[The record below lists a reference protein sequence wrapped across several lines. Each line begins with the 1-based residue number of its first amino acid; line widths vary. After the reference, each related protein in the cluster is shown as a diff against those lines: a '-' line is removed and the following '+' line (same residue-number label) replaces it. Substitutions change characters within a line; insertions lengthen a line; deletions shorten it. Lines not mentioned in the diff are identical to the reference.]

1 MFKKKKN
8 ISTIVMLVIS
18 PTALYFEFAVA
29 GLLTHIKK
37 IKLKNILHKSPPQQ
51 RTIYN
56 SQTFKHVQIRNCQF
70 FPTSHSAMMFLYIYF
85 IFILFFN
92 YNKLIFSCI

>member
-1 MFKKKKN
+1 
-8 ISTIVMLVIS
+8 MLVIS

-70 FPTSHSAMMFLYIYF
+70 FPTSHSAMMFYT
-85 IFILFFN
+85 FILFLFC
-92 YNKLIFSCI
+92 FSTTIN